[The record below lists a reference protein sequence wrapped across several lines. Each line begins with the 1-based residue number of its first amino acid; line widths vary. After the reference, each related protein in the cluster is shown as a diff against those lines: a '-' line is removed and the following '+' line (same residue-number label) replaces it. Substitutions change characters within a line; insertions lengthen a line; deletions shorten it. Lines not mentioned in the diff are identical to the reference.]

1 MNAEIFRIVLG
12 VNGGEV
18 LGDDGE
24 VGFSLADRDPRF
36 EVSEEEPEDRKA
48 GTSLR
53 CGRCRVAGLLRN
65 PHVGIAPTETW
76 RHDTDKGVRRAVED
90 KSLVDESR
98 IGVETSDP
106 SFVAHNEDRRR
117 AWLVIGRLCDTA

>member
-18 LGDDGE
+18 RGGDGG
-24 VGFSLADRDPRF
+24 VGFSLAGRAPRF

-53 CGRCRVAGLLRN
+53 CGRCRVAGLLRD

-76 RHDTDKGVRRAVED
+76 RHDTDKGLRRAVED
-90 KSLVDESR
+90 KGLGDEST
-98 IGVETSDP
+98 IGGEASDP
-106 SFVAHNEDRRR
+106 RLVAHNEARRS
-117 AWLVIGRLCDTA
+117 ACVTIGRLCDTA